1 MNETGRETLLW
12 KACSEQIRLQ
22 VGRFGGLDTKGGII
36 LGFVAAALGG
46 ILSQLIRA
54 ASERPEWFANWSR
67 LRGISFVLGV
77 SLTLGMIFLLLAACF
92 AVCVLWPRNISMG
105 SDLDWVRAEMESAL
119 QEQRDSGDSVK
130 KFEAPY
136 AEELAMLQS
145 WKANKHSIDTKATWV
160 GRCSACVGAAV
171 IFLVLSGGLIVVEGV
186 RSSRR
191 QSPALPAEQSLSSP
205 NRPASDSTGKPP
217 LGGAANHRSPLQ
229 SPSRSLQKPPLKT
242 SVPTSSRNQN

>member
-145 WKANKHSIDTKATWV
+145 HMGWTV
-160 GRCSACVGAAV
+160 LRLCGRCRHLPCAFRRTHCCGRRSQFKTTIPRAASRA
-171 IFLVLSGGLIVVEGV
+171 ITIVPEP
-186 RSSRR
+186 SSI
-191 QSPALPAEQSLSSP
+191 
-205 NRPASDSTGKPP
+205 
-217 LGGAANHRSPLQ
+217 
-229 SPSRSLQKPPLKT
+229 
-242 SVPTSSRNQN
+242 